1 MRRAL
6 VTASRP
12 LLARPF
18 HASPARDSALLLG
31 GVSVAA
37 AALAAR
43 YALQRMDPPPGE
55 GGGEAPGSPSDAASE
70 RDSKDATSTSSSSS
84 SAGEEA
90 PKRPAARGF
99 GAELMAKR
107 FYRGGFEDKMTRR
120 EAALVLGVRE
130 SAAPERVR
138 DRHRKMLM
146 LNHPDKGGSTYLA
159 EKVNEAKDFLLKG
172 GGR

>member
-6 VTASRP
+6 ATASRP
-12 LLARPF
+12 LLSRPF
-18 HASPARDSALLLG
+18 HASPAHDSALLLG

-70 RDSKDATSTSSSSS
+70 RDSKDATSTSSSS